1 MRTFSLDDPSTGQPG
16 AVPPID
22 FAAEL
27 NAEQHEAVTSPPGP
41 ALVLAGA
48 GSGKTRTLTYRVAY
62 LLSQGV
68 RPGEI
73 LLLTFTNK
81 AAREMLQ
88 RVEELTSVPGRHF
101 WGGTFHHIGN
111 RILRMHAAKVGLKNH
126 FTILDQGDAEGIL
139 QEIVKE
145 LDPGFL
151 KNKLNPRPRVMS
163 SVWSMCRNTRLS
175 LARTIQVH
183 YPHLEEHYTRLE
195 SFFALYQKKKLEM
208 QVTDYDDLLEKVLE
222 LLRNH
227 EDIRAHF
234 QERFRYLLVDEYQDT
249 NTLQAEIIDLI
260 GAHHRI
266 MAVGDDAQCIY
277 SWRGANF
284 ENIRTFPERHP
295 DTRIFKI
302 ETNYRSTPQIL
313 NLANNI
319 FQAAPGGNL
328 FQKELRASR
337 EGHEKPFVVQTLDT
351 LEQARFVITR
361 VRGLI
366 DEGRSPRDIAILYR
380 AHFQALDLQLE
391 LSKKGIPYQI
401 TSGVR
406 FFEQAHVRDLIAHL
420 KFIYNPADLTA
431 FQRICALLP
440 KVGVRTAMKLHQL
453 AGQAMVKE
461 RRGLVQCLGGETVHK
476 KVPAGAREDWP
487 SFVASLADIEQAMLK
502 GTPQDAVQTALDGWY
517 GDYLKGAYADYTKRF
532 DDLVSFVGF
541 ASRYEDIQDMLA
553 QLVLLNGE
561 TSDRG
566 ADDEEEALRL
576 TTVHQAKGLE
586 YPVVFVIG
594 LAENLFP
601 LRRAIEDGD
610 VEEERRLFYV
620 SVTRAMDELY
630 LSYPLLSR
638 GGQGNS
644 IPLQPSSFLNS
655 LEPELFTTLKI
666 RRTPQW

>member
-1 MRTFSLDDPSTGQPG
+1 MRTFSLDDSGSSPSRSI
-16 AVPPID
+16 PPID

-27 NAEQHEAVTSPPGP
+27 NTEQHEAVTSPAGP

-68 RPGEI
+68 QPAEI

-88 RVEELTSVPGRHF
+88 RVEDLTGVPGRHF

-111 RILRMHAAKVGLKNH
+111 RILRLHASRVGLKSH
-126 FTILDQGDAEGIL
+126 FTILDQGDAESIL
-139 QEIVKE
+139 QAIVKDK
-145 LDPGFL
+145 DPGFL
-151 KNKLNPRPRVMS
+151 KNKLNPRPRVMA
-163 SVWSMCRNTRLS
+163 SVWSMCRNTRLT
-175 LARTIQVH
+175 LGQTLDRH
-183 YPHLEEHYTRLE
+183 FPHLTDYGSQLGR
-195 SFFALYQKKKLEM
+195 FFDLYQKRKLEM
-208 QVTDYDDLLEKVLE
+208 QVTDYDDLLEK
-222 LLRNH
+222 LLLLLIEHDDVRTN
-227 EDIRAHF
+227 F
-234 QERFRYLLVDEYQDT
+234 QQRFRHLLVDEYQDT
-249 NTLQAEIIDLI
+249 NTLQSQIIDLI
-260 GAHHRI
+260 GSHHQI

-284 ENIRTFPERHP
+284 ENILTFPERHP
-295 DTRIFKI
+295 GTRIYKI

-313 NLANNI
+313 QLANQI
-319 FQAAPGGNL
+319 FPRSPGGQL

-337 EGHEKPFVVQTLDT
+337 EGHEKPFVIQTLDT
-351 LEQARFVITR
+351 TEQARFIMTR
-361 VRGLI
+361 VRGLLE
-366 DEGRSPRDIAILYR
+366 EGRSLSDIAILYR

-420 KFIYNPADLTA
+420 KFIYNPDDTTA

-440 KVGVRTAMKLHQL
+440 KIGARTASKLHQL
-453 AGQAMVKE
+453 ANQSMVRE
-461 RRGLVQCLGGETVHK
+461 GASLIQCLASETVHK
-476 KVPAGAREDWP
+476 KVPAGARDEWP
-487 SFVASLADIEQAMLK
+487 SFTESLAHIERAVQR

-517 GDYLKGAYADYTKRF
+517 GDFLKGAYADYAKRY

-566 ADDEEEALRL
+566 ADEAEDALRL

-586 YPVVFVIG
+586 YPIVFVIG
-594 LAENLFP
+594 LAENMFP
-601 LRRAIEDGD
+601 LRRAIEEGD

-630 LSYPLLSR
+630 LSYPLMSR
-638 GGQGNS
+638 GGQGGT
-644 IPLQPSSFLNS
+644 IPLRPSSFLES
-655 LEPELFTTLKI
+655 LDPTLYTPLKI
-666 RRTPQW
+666 KRTPQW